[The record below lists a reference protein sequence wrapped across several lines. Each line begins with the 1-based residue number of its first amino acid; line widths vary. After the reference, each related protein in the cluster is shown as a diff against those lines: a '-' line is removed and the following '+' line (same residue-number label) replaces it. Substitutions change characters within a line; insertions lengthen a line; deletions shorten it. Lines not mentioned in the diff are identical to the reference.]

1 MKNPTLAFFI
11 FPTRESCIR
20 DVGSKLRLAAAGILN
35 AFLGATNALGP
46 TMHWLHCGVGLISHE
61 AAISRLQQI
70 LRK

>member
-11 FPTRESCIR
+11 CPTRESCIR
-20 DVGSKLRLAAAGILN
+20 DVGSNSDSPATGILN
-35 AFLGATNALGP
+35 TFLGATNALGP